1 MMKETLEFEF
11 TEYMNKDDLNKI
23 IDNMECYVVKMPSQ
37 SEINSTIDNLRGF
50 VPRKKSRTKIIG
62 LLEMAA
68 REIGFMSSTYWL
80 ISFALFILGAYSIWM
95 NGGSIINNR
104 NPYVSGVLLAPMPF
118 ILGII
123 EIFKGREEGVI
134 ELELSC
140 KISIGE
146 IMFSRL
152 IIICIYSILLNTM
165 LSIVLVY
172 FNSGILLLRITLMW
186 LAPFTVISGIGLI
199 LVSKMRGSYVAVI
212 FTGVWMVLVM
222 AILTQKKIMDR
233 LAGINMTVYAVLTII
248 GIILMI
254 IQIKSYS
261 QRGSSFF
268 ERSVLGEVKN

>member
-1 MMKETLEFEF
+1 MKEISGFELP
-11 TEYMNKDDLNKI
+11 EDMNQDDINKL
-23 IDNMECYVVKMPSQ
+23 IDNLECYVVRMPSQ
-37 SEINSTIDNLRGF
+37 PDIDNTIDNLRKY
-50 VPRKKSRTKIIG
+50 VPTKNSSPKVLV
-62 LLEMAA
+62 LLEKASK
-68 REIGFMSSTYWL
+68 EIGFMSSAYWL
-80 ISFALFILGAYSIWM
+80 ISLGLFILGTYSIWI
-95 NGGSIINNR
+95 NGGSITSNR
-104 NPYVSGVLLAPMPF
+104 NPYISAVLLAPVPF

-123 EIFKGREEGVI
+123 EVFRGREDGVI

-152 IIICIYSILLNTM
+152 IIICIYNILLNTI

-199 LVSKMRGSYVAVI
+199 LVGRLRGSYVAVI
-212 FTGVWMVLVM
+212 FTSVWMVLIM
-222 AILTQKKIMDR
+222 AVLTQKKIMDK
-233 LAGINMTVYAVLTII
+233 LIGINITVYAILTLV

-254 IQIKSYS
+254 IQIKNYS

-268 ERSVLGEVKN
+268 ERSVLGEIKN